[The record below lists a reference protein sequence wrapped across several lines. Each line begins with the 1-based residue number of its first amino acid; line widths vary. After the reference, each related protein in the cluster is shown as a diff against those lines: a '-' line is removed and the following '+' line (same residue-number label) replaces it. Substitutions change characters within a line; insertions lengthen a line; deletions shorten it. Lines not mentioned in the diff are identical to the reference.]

1 MRHRDRIQCIYLNTI
16 QKVYVVSCVYRL
28 KAIFNKL
35 CHYSVTFA
43 ISISTITKSLKEKS
57 TVLSTNVY
65 SLRVSSTA
73 FVLSSSCSFSF
84 STITTLTLC
93 FIPRSSSFRK
103 ETTQPHNYNYLKVE
117 VQNNCNHITS

>member
-1 MRHRDRIQCIYLNTI
+1 MCIQTASY
-16 QKVYVVSCVYRL
+16 
-28 KAIFNKL
+28 FHKL

-73 FVLSSSCSFSF
+73 FPLSSSCSFSF

-103 ETTQPHNYNYLKVE
+103 ETTQTHNYNYLKVE
-117 VQNNCNHITS
+117 VQNKCNHMTS